1 MADYAEINNF
11 TPELSSGGDKYFHL
25 RNYSE
30 YSEYTSG
37 FFEFDDFYQIM
48 TFFPEK
54 SVDIHRQVRFY
65 TLLTGFRPVSD

>member
-11 TPELSSGGDKYFHL
+11 PSELSSGGDKYFHL
-25 RNYSE
+25 HNYSE

-48 TFFPEK
+48 TFFLK
-54 SVDIHRQVRFY
+54 SQ
-65 TLLTGFRPVSD
+65 